1 MQHIALC
8 VETLKKFL
16 RSKIGDVPTF
26 VEIIM
31 WDDGDF
37 EIAVRHTAY
46 EDLTQH
52 ILRYHDS
59 SKRVDMYTVLVAD
72 NYHPAPRHRSTIPV
86 SYEEIFK

>member
-8 VETLKKFL
+8 VETLKKFIRGKL
-16 RSKIGDVPTF
+16 GDVPVF
-26 VEIIM
+26 VEVTM

-37 EIAVRHTAY
+37 AIAVRHTSVLD
-46 EDLTQH
+46 EVTQH

-72 NYHPAPRHRSTIPV
+72 NYHPAP
-86 SYEEIFK
+86 